1 MKSPSASIVTDPPSL
16 VANVPAVTV
25 SGPGPSMSLSP
36 ARMSPVIDFFG
47 LPSAGAPSSGSLT
60 TRLVLPIAPL
70 APSNV
75 SSSATGASLTH
86 VTVTDTVALE
96 PPLSV
101 YVNVLSVVPGGVL
114 Q

>member
-1 MKSPSASIVTDPPSL
+1 M
-16 VANVPAVTV
+16 TV
-25 SGPGPSMSLSP
+25 
-36 ARMSPVIDFFG
+36 FFG
-47 LPSAGAPSSGSLT
+47 LLSAGAPSPGALT
-60 TRLVLPIAPL
+60 TRLVLPIAPFSPL
-70 APSNV
+70 NV

-86 VTVTDTVALE
+86 VTVTDTVAVE